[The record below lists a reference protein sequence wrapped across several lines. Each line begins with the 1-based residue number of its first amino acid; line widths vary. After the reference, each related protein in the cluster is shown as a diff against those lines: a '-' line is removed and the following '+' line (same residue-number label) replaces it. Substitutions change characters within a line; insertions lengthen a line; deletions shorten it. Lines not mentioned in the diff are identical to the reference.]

1 MSRKDVKKFT
11 RGFEYFLL
19 IFLCEPMLRAAFNSA
34 LNGELFKEDI
44 AEKVGISVEI
54 LGFCE
59 VSSSNSR

>member
-1 MSRKDVKKFT
+1 
-11 RGFEYFLL
+11 
-19 IFLCEPMLRAAFNSA
+19 MLRAAFNSA